1 MEMAEDYPPC
11 EETSRCRVMM
21 GIIPSTTPRMGR
33 RFPTRRSRIC
43 RRRASRL
50 AGAALLACR
59 RPPPQQKKRG
69 ISRRTVLIGAGVGAV
84 GLGAA
89 GAGLGAFLLQHKDS
103 PATANVL
110 TTDTAKMNHLLR
122 RAGFGPT
129 PTDLGEYLALG
140 LSDAVDRLLNFSSVQ
155 DDLNSRLAAQNFDQ
169 TNPTELM
176 REWLLRMIYSKRP
189 LEEKMT
195 LFWHGVLTSS
205 FRDVGGK
212 THYLLHEAAERPA
225 AQDGNGALRRP
236 DGRDHG

>member
-1 MEMAEDYPPC
+1 MSRDDGDYPIYDPSDGQ
-11 EETSRCRVMM
+11 E
-21 GIIPSTTPRMGR
+21 IPYAPIPDMS
-33 RFPTRRSRIC
+33 PTRISLGGRGI
-43 RRRASRL
+43 
-50 AGAALLACR
+50 AGVQET
-59 RPPPQQKKRG
+59 PPQQKKRG

-225 AQDGNGALRRP
+225 AQDGDGALRRP